1 MTVRNLTGH
10 GKCSVDP
17 GTPRTFDHHLIAGLV
32 RAVDWFD
39 NCLQNILASEGFEPL
54 HRTQSMIMVHIAS
67 GIESPA
73 EIAREMGVSRQN
85 VYHMAKTLIENGLI
99 EQSVDP
105 LDPRR
110 TYYHLAGSA
119 MKIRSVALDT
129 LRNLEIVVANRIGT
143 SSVSALQEILGTDW
157 GDEIQDTEGM
167 VAAMET
173 RSHERAR

>member
-10 GKCSVDP
+10 GKYSVDP

-54 HRTQSMIMVHIAS
+54 HRTQSLIMVHIAS

-73 EIAREMGVSRQN
+73 EIAREMGLSRQN

-105 LDPRR
+105 VDPRR
-110 TYYHLAGSA
+110 THYHLAGSA

-129 LRNLEIVVANRIGT
+129 LRNLEIVVANRIGP

-167 VAAMET
+167 VTAMET

>member
-10 GKCSVDP
+10 GKYSVDT

-73 EIAREMGVSRQN
+73 AIAREMGLSRQN
-85 VYHMAKTLIENGLI
+85 VYHMARTLIENGLI

-105 LDPRR
+105 IDPRR
-110 TYYHLAGSA
+110 THYRLAGSA
-119 MKIRSVALDT
+119 IKIRSVALDT
-129 LRNLEIVVANRIGT
+129 LRNLEIVLENRIGT
-143 SSVSALQEILGTDW
+143 SAVSALQEILCSDW
-157 GDEIQDTEGM
+157 GDEIRDTPNL
-167 VAAMET
+167 VVAMET
-173 RSHERAR
+173 RTREQAR